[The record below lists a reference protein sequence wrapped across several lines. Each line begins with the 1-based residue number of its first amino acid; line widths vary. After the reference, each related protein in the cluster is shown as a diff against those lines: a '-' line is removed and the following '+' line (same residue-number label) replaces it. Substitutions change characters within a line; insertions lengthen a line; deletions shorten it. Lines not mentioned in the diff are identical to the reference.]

1 MDKAY
6 VIKSIPSNEK
16 SGIDYA
22 KVPGLAPR
30 QEGECLL
37 ASSPEIEKQQLQ
49 TNRWNLGSLRTGLYI
64 RIALIDLVFRKATTL
79 SAQAHLLYPDGA
91 IINLMTTD
99 ISRIDS
105 AMMPML
111 IAFNRNSA
119 KCQGHQ
125 NFRLGAKLLEKA
137 GRYIREQELRHVSH
151 ILRTRGLITVTAASV
166 IRACCLEQNLASI
179 PASDLTEIGERS
191 VSLSGGQKARLSL
204 ARSIYFNTGLEV
216 MDAQLSAGDAHIGK
230 RIWKQCVLGELKGR
244 TRVIATHQLH
254 VLPDVD
260 IVICMKD
267 SAISDSGLYSEL
279 MDKNGEFSEL
289 MGQYG
294 GVDKKSAESA
304 AGTSAANKLITE
316 EERNTGAASTKVY
329 AEYFKMVG
337 WGFWTTVVMLYVTQ
351 QICGVMMKYWLSL
364 WSAKE

>member
-111 IAFNRNSA
+111 IVISGPIYIMAVIGLLIRLVGPSALFGAMILMAPNPIQAVKAIKIFAWEPSFLKRLADISESRN
-119 KCQGHQ
+119 
-125 NFRLGAKLLEKA
+125 
-137 GRYIREQELRHVSH
+137 
-151 ILRTRGLITVTAASV
+151 
-166 IRACCLEQNLASI
+166 
-179 PASDLTEIGERS
+179 
-191 VSLSGGQKARLSL
+191 
-204 ARSIYFNTGLEV
+204 
-216 MDAQLSAGDAHIGK
+216 
-230 RIWKQCVLGELKGR
+230 
-244 TRVIATHQLH
+244 
-254 VLPDVD
+254 
-260 IVICMKD
+260 
-267 SAISDSGLYSEL
+267 
-279 MDKNGEFSEL
+279 
-289 MGQYG
+289 
-294 GVDKKSAESA
+294 
-304 AGTSAANKLITE
+304 
-316 EERNTGAASTKVY
+316 
-329 AEYFKMVG
+329 
-337 WGFWTTVVMLYVTQ
+337 
-351 QICGVMMKYWLSL
+351 
-364 WSAKE
+364 